1 MKRVY
6 HLALTIL
13 VASFTILGLLSYIYS
28 DRISAFFAAKEVLTE
43 RQNKL
48 PRFHIPLS
56 KWRPKASPTAS
67 DIHFD
72 CEDQFRFTLLGDN
85 CTKYKD
91 ESQHVQAWSCP
102 DSPAHKGILVSF
114 IPTCRYP
121 FSPKGNV
128 AGAKCLIRIQKL
140 LSWSENDLSLLM
152 TEKEI
157 RYFLADGALRG
168 LSLPQNVEAPEAIV
182 RKNRLHPDQNRVVLF
197 SELETSSPGF
207 ISSDPHRVA
216 LASGNLSIQRYC
228 RFEGHPGPVES
239 DPVEPPPIETTRLF
253 RPGSLADFDS
263 LDTQTVGSSAGRGC
277 RIRKGDDHSMDAG
290 VQDGVDAWG
299 GLAMVGTGLEGDIE
313 CAPPG
318 SLPGIFQSDGLRV
331 RTAKN
336 RVKAFACE

>member
-182 RKNRLHPDQNRVVLF
+182 RKNRLDVLGDSSYHIYTDTGWIIEGITADGISPEEVV
-197 SELETSSPGF
+197 ER
-207 ISSDPHRVA
+207 ISASCPP
-216 LASGNLSIQRYC
+216 LARSFWDS
-228 RFEGHPGPVES
+228 RFTE
-239 DPVEPPPIETTRLF
+239 
-253 RPGSLADFDS
+253 
-263 LDTQTVGSSAGRGC
+263 
-277 RIRKGDDHSMDAG
+277 
-290 VQDGVDAWG
+290 
-299 GLAMVGTGLEGDIE
+299 
-313 CAPPG
+313 
-318 SLPGIFQSDGLRV
+318 
-331 RTAKN
+331 
-336 RVKAFACE
+336 